1 MSQDIRFDDLGSKR
15 SGSEGGCGLGHMVV
29 SRQSSVGSRQF
40 AIWSNAAKKKQQKVL
55 TTENYGLAA
64 EKGGWNGPLGPF
76 PRDEEE
82 GGKDG
87 RLQRKRWSERLV
99 RPTEQGTQGF
109 FRTSRSSPSSNAPTV
124 AKYRSGEYGR
134 CALRHTTSS
143 IRGFGRKPLPIFAAG
158 LPSSKTMSA
167 VKSYLPSKR
176 EEPTP

>member
-1 MSQDIRFDDLGSKR
+1 MSQDIRSDDLGSKR
-15 SGSEGGCGLGHMVV
+15 SGSEGGCGLGHIVV
-29 SRQSSVGSRQF
+29 SRQSSVGSRRLP
-40 AIWSNAAKKKQQKVL
+40 SVECCKEEAAEVL
-55 TTENYGLAA
+55 TTEDYGLAA

-143 IRGFGRKPLPIFAAG
+143 IRGLGRKPLPIFAAD